1 MLEVHRID
9 EIIELLQAFVLG
21 EIDLPERRVAAAL
34 RLLDLMVPD
43 AAPWPDNGDEA
54 PVFADG
60 RVVFPFSRKFS
71 A

>member
-1 MLEVHRID
+1 MSRID
-9 EIIELLQAFVLG
+9 EVISLLEAYVLS
-21 EIDLPERRVAAAL
+21 EIDLPHERVAAAL

-60 RVVFPFSRKFS
+60 RVVFPFPRKFN
-71 A
+71 